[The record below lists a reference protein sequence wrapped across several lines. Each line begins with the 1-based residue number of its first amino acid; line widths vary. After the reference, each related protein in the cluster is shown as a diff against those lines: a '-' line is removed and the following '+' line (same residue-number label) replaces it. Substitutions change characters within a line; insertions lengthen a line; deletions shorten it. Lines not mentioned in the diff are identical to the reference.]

1 MFDSLKIHCQQTM
14 AFSDAEL
21 AAVDHYFVERSFK
34 RRDFLLEA
42 SHVCRHLFFVVKGC
56 VRHFHIKE
64 DGSEATCDITLENL
78 WATDFVSFADETPS
92 RLWLQALEDTVVER
106 TRLQELYAAYH
117 QFETFGRITTERVLQ
132 RSIDTTMS
140 LASLKPEERFKHL
153 MAVRPELLQRVPQ
166 KHIASLLGIS
176 PESLSRLQKRMC
188 DRRRNLT

>member
-1 MFDSLKIHCQQTM
+1 M

-42 SHVCRHLFFVVKGC
+42 SHVCRHLFFVAKGC

-64 DGSEATCDITLENL
+64 DGSEATCDITLENQ

-92 RLWLQALEDTVVER
+92 RLWLQALEDTV
-106 TRLQELYAAYH
+106 
-117 QFETFGRITTERVLQ
+117 
-132 RSIDTTMS
+132 
-140 LASLKPEERFKHL
+140 
-153 MAVRPELLQRVPQ
+153 AVRPELLQRVPQ

>member
-14 AFSDAEL
+14 VFSDAEL

-34 RRDFLLEA
+34 RRDF
-42 SHVCRHLFFVVKGC
+42 
-56 VRHFHIKE
+56 
-64 DGSEATCDITLENL
+64 
-78 WATDFVSFADETPS
+78 FVSFADETPS
-92 RLWLQALEDTVVER
+92 RLWLQALEDTVVYSVER